1 MSPSRGG
8 ACRVPRGACFDRSV
22 VRVERQP
29 RAALGLHL
37 GKGPLELRAPGLPA
51 HLADQELQPVAL
63 LVLVVAARGIEPH
76 HRVGEVEDLA
86 RRQELE
92 QQVSRGRQDRRAA
105 GDGHA
110 EAAARGAVHVDAG
123 AQADVVD
130 RGERV
135 VLGAAFEPDL
145 ELARQL
151 RAQRLAQQVA
161 RERLGVGRHVERL
174 VRRDAGVRARR
185 DVADGAAAGLARREP
200 GLGEPPHHR
209 LDVVE
214 LQEVELD
221 VLPRRDVPEAARVA
235 LGDVRERLELR
246 PVEDALRDLDPQ
258 HLRVARLPLAVR
270 PAHQAEGPP
279 LVGRQLAALV
289 GVERADELVDLGL
302 VRERQPRAA
311 EGRGLSV

>member
-1 MSPSRGG
+1 M
-8 ACRVPRGACFDRSV
+8 
-22 VRVERQP
+22 
-29 RAALGLHL
+29 
-37 GKGPLELRAPGLPA
+37 
-51 HLADQELQPVAL
+51 
-63 LVLVVAARGIEPH
+63 
-76 HRVGEVEDLA
+76 
-86 RRQELE
+86 
-92 QQVSRGRQDRRAA
+92 
-105 GDGHA
+105 
-110 EAAARGAVHVDAG
+110 DAG

-270 PAHQAEGPP
+270 AAHQAEGPP